1 MEHISVPVEHL
12 QIHSGWYQSQLT
24 KMVPFLSF
32 AANLKDVDLTSTHTV
47 LSNNEPSIAAG
58 YAHADRIKKLEK

>member
-1 MEHISVPVEHL
+1 
-12 QIHSGWYQSQLT
+12 
-24 KMVPFLSF
+24 MVPFLSF